1 MDSALLDGRDDP
13 VIEQELGS
21 ALRAL
26 SARQEDIVL
35 LGFDPGLCSA
45 LLPFGDRVVVA
56 AGRSVF
62 SEQGSSTRAK
72 GETLVGVPL
81 ATLCLEPSPAESTP
95 SSTP

>member
-1 MDSALLDGRDDP
+1 MDSALVDGRAEP
-13 VIEQELGS
+13 VIEQELAS

-26 SARQEDIVL
+26 SARQEDIVV
-35 LGFDPGLCSA
+35 LGFEPSLCST

-72 GETLVGVPL
+72 DETLVGVPL
-81 ATLCLEPSPAESTP
+81 ATLCLEPNPARSAP
-95 SSTP
+95 SSRP